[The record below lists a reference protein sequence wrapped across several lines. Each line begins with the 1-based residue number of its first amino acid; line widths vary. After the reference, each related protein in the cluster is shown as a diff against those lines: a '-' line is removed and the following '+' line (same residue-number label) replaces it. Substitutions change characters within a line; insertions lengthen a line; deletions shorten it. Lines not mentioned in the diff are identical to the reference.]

1 MLHARRAW
9 LPKVRLVLRHCCFL
23 ITSSVSFLVRSSC
36 FFCANQ
42 LLSVSELRARIE
54 APPVRCKTF
63 ILQSPAVAPRQSR
76 HQLCMLDMLASHECD
91 HIGIMHH
98 TEILCGHLAAGHTS
112 SWRFGLFPFSFEV
125 SGLGRCHHLPE
136 EMRTDRFF
144 SIRSISRCRQTVSN
158 AEAPCPEIQPR
169 DRYFLF
175 ASEAWK
181 VLTMKHRGGSNTC
194 EEKCGQRSEKRLC
207 ECIQA
212 SEAGLCTTSV
222 IKLWQTRFS
231 IMEMPRFPCERINY
245 LRRHLHMVQL
255 AN

>member
-1 MLHARRAW
+1 M
-9 LPKVRLVLRHCCFL
+9 
-23 ITSSVSFLVRSSC
+23 S
-36 FFCANQ
+36 
-42 LLSVSELRARIE
+42 SELESKLRPSGARHSFCS
-54 APPVRCKTF
+54 R
-63 ILQSPAVAPRQSR
+63 LQSLPDRV
-76 HQLCMLDMLASHECD
+76 
-91 HIGIMHH
+91 GISCACWTCLLVTSATTLGSCTH

-181 VLTMKHRGGSNTC
+181 VQTMKHRGGSNTC

-231 IMEMPRFPCERINY
+231 IMEMPRFPLRKESITCEGISTWFNWQTS
-245 LRRHLHMVQL
+245 RRSASQQCHPFDTTPRKYKRRQLGCAVQPL
-255 AN
+255 NLKRWHGYPML